1 MNLFAHVLNFSLMI
15 VMPVGL
21 GLYLVRNQK
30 APWRL
35 FGIGTLTFIL
45 SQVFHIPF
53 NQWVLTPLVTS
64 LGLTLDQPG
73 IQLALLGLFYG
84 LSAGLFEEVTRYLG
98 YRLWLKEDRDWRSAL
113 MYGAGHGGI
122 ESILLGALALY
133 AFIQVVTL
141 RGTDLN
147 LVVDAGQVAVVQ
159 AQIETYWAMP
169 WYQALLGALERL
181 AAIPIQVSASVL
193 VLQSFRRKNLMWLFL
208 AVGWHTLVDAAA
220 VFAIRTWNVYITEG
234 IVLVFG
240 VLSVVI
246 ILSLKSGDEHSP
258 LEPHQGPLML
268 EEIQAVQPSEENLE
282 DSRYF

>member
-1 MNLFAHVLNFSLMI
+1 MNLFAHVINFSLMI
-15 VMPVGL
+15 AMPVGL
-21 GLYLVRNQK
+21 GLYLARKQK

-53 NQWVLTPLVTS
+53 NQWVLTPLVTR
-64 LGLTLDQPG
+64 LGLSLEKGMFP
-73 IQLALLGLFYG
+73 LALLGLFFG

-98 YRLWLKEDRDWRSAL
+98 YRLWIKEDRDWRSAL

-159 AQIETYWAMP
+159 AQIEAYWAMP
-169 WYQALLGALERL
+169 WYQSMLGALERL

-193 VLQSFRRKNLMWLFL
+193 VLQSFRKKSLVWLFL
-208 AVGWHTLVDAAA
+208 AIGWHTLVDAAA
-220 VFAIRTWNVYITEG
+220 VFAIQTWNVYITEG
-234 IVLVFG
+234 IVLGFG
-240 VLSVVI
+240 VLSVGI
-246 ILSLKSGDEHSP
+246 ILTLKSGDEPSQV
-258 LEPHQGPLML
+258 EPHQGPLML
-268 EEIQAVQPSEENLE
+268 DEIQPVQPSEENLE